1 MGKTQEFIKNVV
13 KYCIPSIISAL
24 IGLIAIP
31 IISGIY
37 PADDYGKINLFYSVG
52 NMLMYIVL
60 LGLDSAYI
68 RFYFEPPKGLS
79 KDNLFSIAFVF
90 GFLNTLIMTLIIYV
104 FFSDKASYYLF
115 GEAHKNL
122 LILMSMYVLG
132 LIMFRL
138 LSIETRMENQ
148 AFLFNVQQILLII
161 TNRVSFV
168 LVAFYST
175 NYKYSIFAI
184 SICSIFIGIIF
195 LLFQKKK
202 DVFELENIN
211 LGKIRYLMKFA
222 LPLMPAT
229 VMTWVNNSAAK
240 MVLSGYK
247 DYNLVG
253 ILSIATSLANV
264 FSIVSSAFCTYW
276 SPYMYSNY
284 KKEQDFIKKV
294 HNVVLLVSIV
304 VILII
309 FCFQDVLY
317 LFVNGEYKD
326 SQKYFLLIMLSPIQQ
341 LLCETTFYGVNI
353 ANKTIYNLYISII
366 AGIFNVIACIW
377 LYPKLNIWG
386 IIIGIS
392 GAAIFQL
399 ISKTLIGQKYYESIV
414 SKKTTFLSYLLMIII
429 AISNIFMFKYL
440 ILRIIVSITIIIL
453 CMFFF
458 KSEIKTMKSLLFKKS

>member
-1 MGKTQEFIKNVV
+1 MGKTQEFLKNVI
-13 KYCIPSIISAL
+13 KYCIPSIVSAI

-31 IISGIY
+31 IISSIY

-52 NMLMYIVL
+52 NMLLYIVL

-68 RFYFEPPKGLS
+68 RFYFEPPEGLN
-79 KDNLFSIAFVF
+79 KNNLFSIAFLLGCLDTIF
-90 GFLNTLIMTLIIYV
+90 ITLIVYIILPE
-104 FFSDKASYYLF
+104 KASYYLY
-115 GEAHKNL
+115 GESSKEL
-122 LILMSMYVLG
+122 LILMTIYVLG

-138 LSIETRMENQ
+138 LSIETRMENK
-148 AFLFNVQQILLII
+148 AVLFNIQQILLII

-168 LVAFYST
+168 CVAFYST
-175 NYKYSIFAI
+175 NYKYSILAI
-184 SICSIFIGIIF
+184 SFCSIFIGIIF
-195 LLFQKKK
+195 LLIQKKGK
-202 DVFELENIN
+202 WLELKNVN
-211 LGKIRYLMKFA
+211 SKKMKYLMKFSF
-222 LPLMPAT
+222 PLMPAT
-229 VMTWVNNSAAK
+229 IMTWVNNSAAK

-284 KKEQDFIKKV
+284 KKEQEFIKKV
-294 HNVVLLVSIV
+294 HNVILLISIITV
-304 VILII
+304 LII

-317 LFVNGEYKD
+317 FFVNGEYKE

-366 AGIFNVIACIW
+366 AGLFNVGSCIL
-377 LYPKLNIWG
+377 LYPKFNIWG

-392 GAAIFQL
+392 GAAILQL
-399 ISKTLIGQKYYESIV
+399 ISKTIIGQRYYESIV
-414 SKKTTFLSYLLMIII
+414 SKKTTFLSYLIII
-429 AISNIFMFKYL
+429 FIAILNVFTFKYL
-440 ILRIIVSITIIIL
+440 MLRIVISIVISIA
-453 CMFFF
+453 CVFFF
-458 KSEIKTMKSLLFKKS
+458 RNEVRIIKSLLKKL